1 MEIKAFDDLG
11 KGNQLGWFCLVAMA
25 VRWILGTVAEKPPI
39 RLQGSAEC
47 FSVLW
52 VFDSRSLPEEWVGNL
67 NFQSVLLLFAAH
79 LWREFPNWSENE
91 SGDFLELK
99 MSSIFQSIF
108 PLPIVQGSH
117 TFFVSAPGLFRPTSA
132 HVSWHCCGK
141 CAVLS
146 LWLPEAWLLL
156 EKEWKLLRVA
166 GSAPS
171 RCWPAESTI
180 SYGGTLLQGAFPAL
194 SFSHFFPYLKH
205 VEFLRL
211 VKNCR
216 GHGWCGGVFV
226 GGGFFCNAYEAYQ
239 RHLEL
244 L

>member
-25 VRWILGTVAEKPPI
+25 VRWILGTVAEKPPV
-39 RLQGSAEC
+39 RLQGSAEG

-117 TFFVSAPGLFRPTSA
+117 TFFVSAPGLFKAYLCS
-132 HVSWHCCGK
+132 CF
-141 CAVLS
+141 L
-146 LWLPEAWLLL
+146 
-156 EKEWKLLRVA
+156 
-166 GSAPS
+166 
-171 RCWPAESTI
+171 
-180 SYGGTLLQGAFPAL
+180 TLLWKMCCA
-194 SFSHFFPYLKH
+194 
-205 VEFLRL
+205 EFMIT
-211 VKNCR
+211 R
-216 GHGWCGGVFV
+216 GVTAIREGMETPTCCWECTIT
-226 GGGFFCNAYEAYQ
+226 
-239 RHLEL
+239 L
-244 L
+244 LACWIHH